1 MILRRAAEKKVRPPS
16 EEKDRKKKGV
26 QKRKKHH
33 PPKKKMSAV
42 FSSVG
47 TEASTQLESVVLV
60 CVETR
65 ASETTALVT
74 REGRAYEI
82 PAYHSI
88 TRIAVSG
95 PDVTVTL
102 SCASGGTLL
111 DVPRPFSLSVGAV
124 PSRIYLEGAGTSFGR
139 TMRVTPGAAVGAGT
153 VRVAL
158 TLTPVPP
165 VLVRSERTAE
175 VEYAAAVPVPVVVG
189 SSVPVA
195 PVGFVGA
202 GILRATDSTN
212 CTWSEA
218 VAASGTTSGLA
229 ARDAVAALLGAARG
243 ALPLQGTVSAP
254 LVYSA
259 ARGAMVSATQGA
271 GQVASKGATGA
282 TGPPGHTGPTGS
294 TGPTGATGP
303 TGPTGATG
311 ATGQTGPTGPT
322 GSTGATGSTGQTG
335 ATGVPSGAA
344 TNDALL
350 GLAYALPNVN
360 PTSNSTLVTGAYL
373 DAANGAF
380 VFASSEG
387 AASAYQAF
395 AVWDGQSNVVTST
408 SAGHTVGG
416 ATETVVVA
424 VIGNVTC
431 RWLEI
436 TMPGALV
443 VRAIGVATGGA
454 LTSRLVAWTGTAWA
468 SLATV
473 SVTEATAMGETRVQ
487 GTTAYT
493 KYRLLIEN
501 ASAPAVRVFLRCD
514 TGLVKHTYL
523 AVTGTTTLSSSVP
536 LQALSARA
544 ASVSPDDGGGAFTAQ
559 VNAAT
564 PRTIALSRA
573 VTTGTLTLPTLTLF
587 NGEQVA
593 APQVAL
599 VTWPTYT
606 LSPSIVASGTRSF
619 SLVPDNASF
628 AVTSAKLTIG
638 SETVRIGAT
647 TGTLTFGFAVAP
659 TGTALPSLEVATSS
673 ATNTQGFTLTVNG
686 TTAKPTSVTDAN
698 GITKV
703 TSYRISGAGGVTYFA
718 RRGAANSIVVTLDSA
733 VFDNSDWKKT
743 FTDIVVVEAVSGG
756 TKRTSARNFS
766 GGPSIA
772 VSGTTVTI
780 STFTP
785 DVTATTL
792 HVEFT
797 CVATFA
803 TSTFDV
809 MAPPTSSSVLTVLDG
824 SGSAYVAVP
833 VAGLVRGDQVKLVYT
848 LSSGVL
854 DGQTCS
860 VSISDGTTTTNLTPT
875 VTTATVTVTY
885 TIAKAAVH
893 TVSASV
899 AFSGTTPVTTTANG
913 LTANPTAIYGIPTT
927 LAEFN
932 SMGVTAT
939 SVSGTLW
946 AAMVAAGGF
955 ARVGDVLAP
964 TFGITT
970 LGFHGGKAPDGAVLK
985 VAYSTKDSLDA
996 WSTPYTSATPTV
1008 NATSAYASVTPANG
1022 VYGIKF
1028 TIRFVSPA
1036 GRVIYT
1042 HTDYAAS
1049 TIGTVYAYQPSIEVT
1064 GSNNNGA
1071 GVVLVR
1077 APLGA
1082 STLACILNVAL
1093 GTGQKWF
1100 AVSGAEATYVSGVTA
1115 DTALGYAGHET
1126 KKPTLSSDGLSIAV
1140 GGFSV
1145 STAAISVG
1153 QTVTVTW
1160 LNALAAAATST
1171 VITIPVANIKRVPT
1185 SLATNVALEI
1195 AREDTVGNVSVVPT
1209 GGDGFLATGT
1219 SITGSNLVALATL
1232 TVGSWASSVL
1242 WNLSSIVT
1250 SAAAKKTVD
1259 ATATL
1264 KYACKLG
1271 GATQWEYEYANV
1283 IIVPMVK
1290 VYVVGTAT
1298 VVVAAGAQTAIEAN
1312 TATGV
1317 VVTVTQSAD
1326 SAINTIAITG
1336 ASIPSLVG
1344 SSITAPVLVQGIT
1357 GTAATATFD
1366 YTSPDL
1372 EDTIVFSVGLT
1383 TPRST
1388 AVTLSATGVS
1398 YARMPTALALGTLFQ
1413 LSGTDYVA
1421 INNGAGTS
1429 GTLSAALTGVAA
1441 ARFAVAESV
1450 STALALTYD
1459 GTVVGSLGNFVGA
1472 RGAFLVPT
1480 QVTEASKQFRATMVG
1495 TNKAVNVTVGS
1506 VYSFPTAGTTT
1517 YATSAGV
1524 AVTHLVAGTAYKAI
1538 TPFTGGSNTG
1548 KLPGASVG
1556 ATVSN
1561 CSAAS
1566 GTAVTLAETSVTVN
1580 FTPNVQLSAP
1590 ECSALTL
1597 TLANGA
1603 VKTYTTGLW
1612 TADMYAVPSFTVAAD
1627 AVSPASI
1634 EANLGTDVTVTF
1646 VGSLGVPVV
1655 FGSVYLTLGGREFVA
1670 KSITSTTVVA
1680 TITTNASVGAGQTL
1694 GVLVKHKSSVTGLSS
1709 DVVTVSTARI
1719 GVSASTFPAYAL
1731 APATVPTG
1739 TTTVRF
1745 APASSFAAEATS
1757 TLTLDI
1763 GTPIFATVESGG
1775 VLAFAVSGFGSAG
1788 TKSAVLYVVKG
1799 AGNKTYAAVTLTI
1812 VASVGPASLISQTSS
1827 LATGTFN
1834 TTGSGTQEY
1843 FARTDLGATLTFTF
1857 NASLYG
1863 SGPYPWGD
1871 TFRDIL
1877 VYETVSVTETARS
1890 ARTDTTLAS
1899 FISTTSTSVVL
1910 TNYVPFSASCTAV
1923 RFEFVRVAAI
1933 QSLAASA
1940 KYAVLTPPTVTG
1952 VSLTVLDGSAGG
1964 TTYAAATNLV
1974 RGDIVRLTFTL
1985 SSAVFDGLS
1994 RSTSSVVI
2002 NNGSDTTLRANDATI
2017 GLTTTKVFAVD
2028 YTVGNAVNH
2037 AIAASFAF
2045 SGTTVL
2051 ALGSFATALDPLLSG
2066 LTQIYGTPT
2075 QAEFALRAAASASWT
2090 PPTWARVGDTLSVE
2104 YTFGPMFS
2112 STRDVA
2118 STAKQP
2124 DSNVVRVWYQTRGTY
2139 GNSAWSAST
2148 LVATGSTSVTAST
2161 GAVAASVVIP
2171 SGAYQIQ
2178 FFLGVANM
2186 CATPKYVATPSAAL
2200 HSIATIY
2207 AYVAAPSKFTESNNY
2222 GAGTVFVRG
2231 PTGGTAFVCPI
2242 NLPLGGTQLW
2252 FPTASG
2258 QEQTYVSSVTTPS
2271 APTSVLGYTGT
2282 GPAWSMNFNGSGL
2295 AFALGACLGVITAD
2309 PLAGIVDQ
2317 TITIVWKKDGGAAGS
2332 TTTITIAKESI
2343 LRVPSAI
2350 STDWS
2355 SLSSI
2360 ASNDA
2365 AATVAN
2371 VKLVAATNDF
2381 LPAAAGAVMAI
2392 GSLSTGLTTVTPG
2405 SRSDA
2410 THWNLSAVK
2419 IDGNATA
2426 STALTATVTYS
2437 CTYSALQWSYP
2448 YASVVIVPTAK
2459 IYVVPVASNITL
2471 ALPSSKTAFVA
2482 GATLAL
2488 VALSVAS
2495 NASSNGTDNV
2505 TITGVS
2511 GSVGTVS
2518 SPSAALTT
2526 AGRSPSGTFT
2536 YAAPA
2541 ADGTVTFTVNFTT
2554 PRSTAAPVALA
2565 GVNYWQMPSALS
2577 LATLFTLST
2586 VDYVA
2591 TAINGTLS
2599 ATLTGAAGARLTTP
2613 STVAS
2618 ALTLTYDST
2627 TIAASLGNFGA
2638 SAGAFT
2644 IPAQTTAGTKV
2655 FAATMVGTNTALTS
2669 YTVAAANVYAFPTVK
2684 SSVFKTSAGASGVTH
2699 LVSGTAYKCVTTFE
2713 NGSASGQFP
2722 LASCTPTLTN
2732 ANASP
2737 TTDSIGSGATTV
2749 TTNFTPNAQA
2759 SPPVG
2764 TLPVVLT
2771 SNGATQTYTDAWTAT
2786 MYVDPNHLAGSVTAG
2801 TSIVA
2806 GTSSTV
2812 TVQYTNSLGSAATT
2826 GNVFLR
2832 IGGAGGSTFAA
2843 TSLNSGSPNS
2853 VTALVNVSAGASL
2866 AVEIVVKYPST
2877 ETGISN
2883 TIVPTV
2889 GVSTSAS
2896 TITAT
2901 EPAYELQKS
2910 TMTLD
2915 ASNEWSGNTGAS
2927 WGVAVTASRFK
2938 EYQPDLAG
2946 EFALAAKA
2954 SATTSSMFRGMGNA
2968 WSPAAV
2974 SASGVTYLLIVE
2986 NDAIV
2991 SGNAAVTSA
3000 IRWTATYGGGKTCTV
3015 SSSKGAFAADG
3026 KYLTNFTLASGAA
3039 TTDFAVYV
3047 NGQAVTVNTATSVGP
3062 FTQAKGLR
3070 GSDGALGGL
3079 CYADYVMHVVFATP
3093 VTLQIT
3099 GFGVGAADAASKARS
3114 LAGTNTFASYPRFGA
3129 FNAYGSGKY
3138 GNAAAF
3144 VDDFATAN
3152 YANFGIPTLE
3162 VAATLGTRLAV
3173 AYGMKLD
3180 ADAAIKFVGD
3190 RSLPVTD
3197 GATVAI
3203 RTTTY
3208 PAALNAA
3215 TVINY
3220 TTGSTG
3226 LDPIATVAT
3235 PWPWS
3240 GYTATSLSGTSALP
3254 MGYFSD
3260 MTATGVGLPIVA
3272 NNSSAS
3278 LPAIKIKHSVTSKKY
3293 LVIDPTGK
3301 TWTIGGIA
3309 SGAVASPYTT
3319 TAASFGGTAVAGAST
3334 PATLMTSAIGTI
3346 RYTTVSWVGCA
3357 FHHQTSFA
3365 AQSALGQTFPWVGF
3379 YLGSGIAQSG
3389 LMGNTTNLG
3398 VGTNKVIVWD
3408 IGAASGVA
3416 WSSAAG
3422 LITNGVL
3429 NSSTA
3434 HNVLMWTPLA
3444 GTDPADRETMHVFTL
3459 SIDNQAAAVTSNA
3472 TADAWVRLYQNGVKL
3487 ALANSIS
3494 AGTIVPTGTV
3504 GVKNILFSSGNVA
3517 KTEIVGG
3524 APVAN
3529 AYASVGSTTKW
3540 AFAENDV
3547 QVKNGAYA
3555 DSDVA
3560 AIGQSLCGKWGIL
3573 PALAPNGQELAKVV
3587 FNSDNGITISR
3598 IGFFFT
3604 ASDALAGTNDIAD
3617 GKLGFTF
3624 SGATWSGSAAHR
3636 TGSTRGAMAID
3647 GSGLEHD
3654 VKLDDYSS
3662 AGVTVGATLPGT
3674 GPFVRILLSVGAL
3687 AGGLSSYSQVRMSMK
3702 MNSAA
3707 GGKWYGLAFSYNGGT
3722 YLTNADACIDA
3733 SGTLAN
3739 KGVFRL
3745 IELVGMP
3752 TGGDPSTPA
3761 GNWSSA
3767 NVYNASMDTTVAVD
3781 VSAVAAMTQSNTNV
3795 FSNDALAALY
3805 PAASQVEGV
3814 KVFGGFAGSYQSLN
3828 SGQNVGRSIPAWTT
3842 GMVPCQEVGKS
3853 GGASVPATKSAQ
3865 PYWLKW
3871 GEGSAAVTSENT
3883 SLFRALMTFGAKKV
3897 VKRLV
3902 IYASTPGL
3910 HTPWPKFEI
3919 VASTDGTDFV
3929 RLPTTWYDTGT
3940 SANVTEDTFHLDHRR
3955 RRKNNSPFSYAAA
3968 LGKET
3973 SAAVSGALEF
3983 PATNYFAYTVTTPVS
3998 SVPTFLWIIDIA
4010 NTDEYLHYGIG
4021 SVGTDMFHNAVGG
4034 AADAARTYARYPLGA
4049 SHYAA
4054 ASYTL
4059 NSNPNAYLAVPW
4071 APAVTT
4077 VSAGANKINST
4088 NLANL
4093 NSHEN
4098 VRVLLPQVSSD
4109 SAVPQTF
4116 YKYWR
4121 LRATSAFL
4129 GACGSTTKA
4138 YFWKLGFYRDAATA
4152 NADTNGISSNSY
4164 MQQWANALYNN
4175 SGSAVAA
4182 GTTSREK
4189 MFVSTLAWDTTQGS
4203 AGDATAVAFTA
4214 ESSYL
4219 TFKLDVAGKIG
4230 AIRFPD
4236 YMYCDAN
4243 VRGGTFII
4251 EASENGSTGWVAMVA
4266 TEFVGGAATL
4276 GRVGTLNAAPSAA
4289 SIVGALGSVTLTN
4302 KVFTLA
4308 PAALTYT
4315 WPTLGTLAVGAG
4327 GNLVKTTRRTGLTV
4341 IMTGGTSA
4349 NTAADFNV
4357 HCILAADSTPAL
4369 GSTTLNCI
4377 VTSYAQVVSDWTL
4390 TFEYTPAFTGSCKFV
4405 VYVRSGEGT
4414 GALGTSASPALG
4426 VLVSSNVTVDNP
4438 PIYGTPTVDIP
4449 IPGGWTKQLTIPN
4462 VGSAGG
4468 NASFYQ
4474 ASGYPNGVSYPNLYE
4489 LATIGGRNSIHFRCP
4504 DPAAQGNGGN
4514 NSGIS
4519 LPRCNMQTISI
4530 WYQIDVRTNAGWSSN
4545 SSTWWM
4551 DGGDDGDGVRR
4562 GSVHQGLAIPNNL
4575 YNNVLRIHKNG
4586 GAPYAAP
4593 FNSTTMMNALFDVTT
4608 SWTHMTVVFSS
4619 MQDMGRFR
4627 VFSDCRPMSGIDCY
4641 MGRITVWDTALTQ
4654 AQIKQCYDAGF

>member
-1 MILRRAAEKKVRPPS
+1 M
-16 EEKDRKKKGV
+16 
-26 QKRKKHH
+26 
-33 PPKKKMSAV
+33 
-42 FSSVG
+42 
-47 TEASTQLESVVLV
+47 
-60 CVETR
+60 
-65 ASETTALVT
+65 
-74 REGRAYEI
+74 
-82 PAYHSI
+82 
-88 TRIAVSG
+88 
-95 PDVTVTL
+95 
-102 SCASGGTLL
+102 
-111 DVPRPFSLSVGAV
+111 
-124 PSRIYLEGAGTSFGR
+124 
-139 TMRVTPGAAVGAGT
+139 
-153 VRVAL
+153 
-158 TLTPVPP
+158 
-165 VLVRSERTAE
+165 
-175 VEYAAAVPVPVVVG
+175 
-189 SSVPVA
+189 
-195 PVGFVGA
+195 
-202 GILRATDSTN
+202 
-212 CTWSEA
+212 
-218 VAASGTTSGLA
+218 
-229 ARDAVAALLGAARG
+229 
-243 ALPLQGTVSAP
+243 
-254 LVYSA
+254 
-259 ARGAMVSATQGA
+259 
-271 GQVASKGATGA
+271 
-282 TGPPGHTGPTGS
+282 
-294 TGPTGATGP
+294 
-303 TGPTGATG
+303 
-311 ATGQTGPTGPT
+311 
-322 GSTGATGSTGQTG
+322 
-335 ATGVPSGAA
+335 
-344 TNDALL
+344 L

-360 PTSNSTLVTGAYL
+360 PTSNATLVTGAYL
-373 DAANGAF
+373 DAANGQFA
-380 VFASSEG
+380 FASSESG
-387 AASAYQAF
+387 PGGASAYQAF

-408 SAGHTVGG
+408 SGGHTVGG
-416 ATETVVVA
+416 ATETVAVA

-493 KYRLLIEN
+493 TYRLLITD
-501 ASAPAVRVFLRCD
+501 ASAPSVRVFLRCD

-536 LQALSARA
+536 LQALSASA
-544 ASVSPDDGGGAFTAQ
+544 ASVSPSDGGVAFTAQ
-559 VNAAT
+559 VLAAT
-564 PRTIALSRA
+564 PRTITLSRA

-638 SETVRIGAT
+638 SETVTIGAT
-647 TGTLTFGFAVAP
+647 TGTLTFGFAGAP
-659 TGTALPSLEVATSS
+659 TGTAFPSLEVATSS
-673 ATNTQGFTLTVNG
+673 ATNTQGFTLTVRAS
-686 TTAKPTSVTDAN
+686 TAKPASVIDAN

-703 TSYRISGAGGVTYFA
+703 TSYRISGTGVTYFA
-718 RRGAANSIVVTLDSA
+718 RRGAANNIVVTLDSA

-772 VSGTTVTI
+772 VSGTAVTI

-824 SGSAYVAVP
+824 SGSAYIAVP

-875 VTTATVTVTY
+875 VTSATVTVTY

-913 LTANPTAIYGIPTT
+913 LTASPTAIYGIPLITS
-927 LAEFN
+927 EFT
-932 SMGVTAT
+932 SMGFTVT
-939 SVSGTLW
+939 SGALW
-946 AAMVAAGGF
+946 AAMVAASGF

-996 WSTPYTSATPTV
+996 WSTSYTSATPTV

-1064 GSNNNGA
+1064 DSNNNGA

-1115 DTALGYAGHET
+1115 DTALGYAGHSTE
-1126 KKPTLSSDGLSIAV
+1126 KPTLSSDGLSIAV

-1195 AREDTVGNVSVVPT
+1195 ARQDTVGNVSVVPT

-1232 TVGSWASSVL
+1232 TVGSRASSVL

-1372 EDTIVFSVGLT
+1372 EDTIVFSVGVT

-1421 INNGAGTS
+1421 VNNGAGAS
-1429 GTLSAALTGVAA
+1429 GRLSAALTGVAA
-1441 ARFAVAESV
+1441 ARFAIAESV

-1459 GTVVGSLGNFVGA
+1459 GTAVGSLGNFVGA

-1495 TNKAVNVTVGS
+1495 TNKAVNFTVGS
-1506 VYSFPTAGTTT
+1506 VYSFPTADTTT

-1538 TPFTGGSNTG
+1538 TPFTGGSSGTG

-1561 CSAAS
+1561 CSAGTS

-1590 ECSALTL
+1590 VCSALTL

-1612 TADMYAVPSFTVAAD
+1612 TADMYAMPSFTVAAD
-1627 AVSPASI
+1627 AVSPPSI

-1670 KSITSTTVVA
+1670 NFINSTTVVA

-1719 GVSASTFPAYAL
+1719 GVTASTFPAYAL

-1775 VLAFAVSGFGSAG
+1775 VLAFDVSGVSGFGSAG

-1799 AGNKTYAAVTLTI
+1799 AGNKTYTPAVTLTI

-1863 SGPYPWGD
+1863 SGPYPWRD

-1877 VYETVSVTETARS
+1877 VYETVSLTETPRS

-1940 KYAVLTPPTVTG
+1940 KYAVLTPPTVSS
-1952 VSLTVLDGSAGG
+1952 VALTVLDGALSPAYVSPS
-1964 TTYAAATNLV
+1964 TYLV
-1974 RGDIVRLTFTL
+1974 RGDSVRLTFAL
-1985 SSAVFDGLS
+1985 SSSAYDAQTASVTITPSAETAVPLTGTV
-1994 RSTSSVVI
+1994 TS
-2002 NNGSDTTLRANDATI
+2002 G
-2017 GLTTTKVFAVD
+2017 VFTVD
-2028 YTVGNAVNH
+2028 YTVAHAKNH
-2037 AIAASFAF
+2037 AVVCSVAF
-2045 SGTTVL
+2045 SGGKIL
-2051 ALGSFATALDPLLSG
+2051 AVPSSATLDLMLVQ
-2066 LTQIYGTPT
+2066 TNIYGTPKT
-2075 QAEFALRAAASASWT
+2075 TIEMGTIAASTAWATAYGLTS
-2090 PPTWARVGDTLSVE
+2090 TWARVGDALAPAYTASQLTDYVASGKTLDGVVIKVCAQTADSSSTYTTGSADSAQSTTVDVAAKKASASYTIATGVYGLRFVLKVVSSTGRVICESASQSPITTVYAYQAAITFVDASTSKLYGTGIAGFRGPIGGSTMSATLAINLKVGATTHTSWNAGDSYDAKWISSIAISSSANDTPVVNELGVSAFSTFPPNFDANGLGLVITTYVAEPTTLSANP
-2104 YTFGPMFS
+2104 TF
-2112 STRDVA
+2112 A
-2118 STAKQP
+2118 
-2124 DSNVVRVWYQTRGTY
+2124 
-2139 GNSAWSAST
+2139 
-2148 LVATGSTSVTAST
+2148 
-2161 GAVAASVVIP
+2161 
-2171 SGAYQIQ
+2171 
-2178 FFLGVANM
+2178 
-2186 CATPKYVATPSAAL
+2186 
-2200 HSIATIY
+2200 
-2207 AYVAAPSKFTESNNY
+2207 
-2222 GAGTVFVRG
+2222 
-2231 PTGGTAFVCPI
+2231 
-2242 NLPLGGTQLW
+2242 
-2252 FPTASG
+2252 
-2258 QEQTYVSSVTTPS
+2258 
-2271 APTSVLGYTGT
+2271 
-2282 GPAWSMNFNGSGL
+2282 
-2295 AFALGACLGVITAD
+2295 IT
-2309 PLAGIVDQ
+2309 
-2317 TITIVWKKDGGAAGS
+2317 WKKQDGSAGS
-2332 TTTITIAKESI
+2332 TTTLTITNTHIKRLPTTLSTSAWWATGPPAPLALSYADTGILMTVTAAGNEFPAIAQSGSQVTTLLVGSGANLDATGTAGTRASTTTWTISGVRPSSGATGGADATASI
-2343 LRVPSAI
+2343 VYTHKLSTVAQFAYTYTGVVMIPQAKIFVMPSAATI
-2350 STDWS
+2350 SKTHVD
-2355 SLSSI
+2355 
-2360 ASNDA
+2360 ASVLKPLTV
-2365 AATVAN
+2365 TVAN
-2371 VKLVAATNDF
+2371 TSLNNTDSVTLSALSRTGGGTLGVAAYT
-2381 LPAAAGAVMAI
+2381 PASTATAVFDYTPTDAD
-2392 GSLSTGLTTVTPG
+2392 TTVNTFTVTVATP
-2405 SRSDA
+2405 RSA
-2410 THWNLSAVK
+2410 TTNLTAPNVTSVTTPTTLAFKPLFTMNSKTYLVTAASGTATAK
-2419 IDGNATA
+2419 LTRSGGGFTASLAARFNATA
-2426 STALTATVTYS
+2426 AVT
-2437 CTYSALQWSYP
+2437 SALSGMRYD
-2448 YASVVIVPTAK
+2448 PTGSPA
-2459 IYVVPVASNITL
+2459 AITL
-2471 ALPSSKTAFVA
+2471 SGTFSAIGEFSLPAQTFTTKSIE
-2482 GATLAL
+2482 ATMSNTGL
-2488 VALSVAS
+2488 VLTSV
-2495 NASSNGTDNV
+2495 
-2505 TITGVS
+2505 
-2511 GSVGTVS
+2511 
-2518 SPSAALTT
+2518 ALTT
-2526 AGRSPSGTFT
+2526 ADIYTFPDGVGGTTFSTAVGAATLLVAGTQYTAKTFLTGGSDSGKLPGIL
-2536 YAAPA
+2536 AAGVTSTVTNG
-2541 ADGTVTFTVNFTT
+2541 GTVTGILANSGEDFVKVTFT
-2554 PRSTAAPVALA
+2554 PSGAPVC
-2565 GVNYWQMPSALS
+2565 
-2577 LATLFTLST
+2577 
-2586 VDYVA
+2586 
-2591 TAINGTLS
+2591 
-2599 ATLTGAAGARLTTP
+2599 
-2613 STVAS
+2613 
-2618 ALTLTYDST
+2618 T
-2627 TIAASLGNFGA
+2627 TIRVAYVNTAFRSIEGASL
-2638 SAGAFT
+2638 
-2644 IPAQTTAGTKV
+2644 
-2655 FAATMVGTNTALTS
+2655 
-2669 YTVAAANVYAFPTVK
+2669 
-2684 SSVFKTSAGASGVTH
+2684 
-2699 LVSGTAYKCVTTFE
+2699 
-2713 NGSASGQFP
+2713 
-2722 LASCTPTLTN
+2722 
-2732 ANASP
+2732 
-2737 TTDSIGSGATTV
+2737 
-2749 TTNFTPNAQA
+2749 
-2759 SPPVG
+2759 
-2764 TLPVVLT
+2764 
-2771 SNGATQTYTDAWTAT
+2771 WTAT

-2801 TSIVA
+2801 SSIVA

-2812 TVQYTNSLGSAATT
+2812 TVEYTNSLGSAATT

-2866 AVEIVVKYPST
+2866 AVAIVVKYPST

-2883 TIVPTV
+2883 TIATG

-2927 WGVAVTASRFK
+2927 NWGVAVTASRFK

-2954 SATTSSMFRGMGNA
+2954 SATTSSMFRGMGTA

-2991 SGNAAVTSA
+2991 SGSAAVTSA
-3000 IRWTATYGGGKTCTV
+3000 VRWTATYGGGKTCTV

-3099 GFGVGAADAASKARS
+3099 GFGVGAADAASKARAT
-3114 LAGTNTFASYPRFGA
+3114 AGTNTFASYPRFGA

-3144 VDDFATAN
+3144 VADFATAN
-3152 YANFGIPTLE
+3152 GYANFGIPTLE

-3624 SGATWSGSAAHR
+3624 SGATWSGSAAQR

-3919 VASTDGTDFV
+3919 VASTDGTNFV

-4236 YMYCDAN
+4236 YMYCDVN

-4369 GSTTLNCI
+4369 GSTTFNCI